1 MQKRYWDFM
10 KQQKFNLYYSNYI
23 YKRNAIINKIFTIFT
38 ALIGSSSVAVL
49 AIWNKFPTIW
59 SAVVTISQILT
70 VVFNNLPYKER
81 SAKLS
86 GFISAY
92 SDVYL
97 LIEQDWYNVA
107 SGQLQESEIND
118 LIANYQ
124 KKLKTIDRIYGQ
136 NDSILYSK
144 KASRRA
150 QEITERYFQVNFI
163 NAD

>member
-1 MQKRYWDFM
+1 M
-10 KQQKFNLYYSNYI
+10 
-23 YKRNAIINKIFTIFT
+23 
-38 ALIGSSSVAVL
+38 
-49 AIWNKFPTIW
+49 
-59 SAVVTISQILT
+59 VTISQILT

-144 KASRRA
+144 KASKGA

>member
-10 KQQKFNLYYSNYI
+10 KQQKFNLYYSNFV
-23 YKRNAIINKIFTIFT
+23 YKRSVAINRVFTIFT

-49 AIWNKFPTIW
+49 AIWNKFPNIW
-59 SAVVTISQILT
+59 GAVVTISQILT

-81 SAKLS
+81 NAKLS

-97 LIEQDWYNVA
+97 LIEQDWYKVA

-136 NDSILYSK
+136 NDSILYSEKVCKRAK
-144 KASRRA
+144 K
-150 QEITERYFQVNFI
+150 ITERYFQINFI
-163 NAD
+163 NDD